1 MDLQKTKAVEFPKA
15 TVIDWEAKA
24 EKSLKGKPLTKLHT
38 TTYEGIQLDPLYTE
52 QSTVINEEWPG
63 FAPYTRGTSALGYK
77 EQPWL
82 ISQKLTGDNSTNIL
96 ANFEQVKNRGQN
108 TIALDIGQLTSMDDG
123 EAIQFVQNIIQQE
136 QSLFVDTKGQ
146 QKQIVS
152 LLEQLSSNELV
163 MLKGILAED
172 PIAEGVIQGK
182 GIENP
187 KEYFATWFEQL
198 QSMDS
203 SMPEVKK
210 ILVKSTVVHNAGG
223 NAVQELALALATAV
237 EYLHYG
243 EENGYSA
250 ERLAKNVVF
259 SFAIDSS
266 FFMNVAKLRAA
277 RRLWSLIGQEYTG
290 DGSMFKMFIHSETSS
305 FTATLF
311 DPYVNLLRA
320 ANQAFAAVVGGTQS
334 LEVKEFDSV
343 TNETT
348 AFSERIARNI
358 HLVLKEETLIDK
370 VVDPAGGSYYVESLT
385 NELADQAWS
394 LFLEIEK
401 RGGALAS
408 LQDGWVQE
416 AIGQVLQQKKANVAK
431 RKDSL
436 IGTNVYPNLED
447 IVSIA
452 ERALKSEQ
460 MVLPY
465 NSVSITPFTEVRLAE
480 EFEQLRIASLQ
491 YKEEQ
496 GSYPAVGLVCM
507 GSLKSYKP
515 RADFV
520 KGFFA
525 AGGVECIEQACQ
537 SVEEAKVFI
546 KESNV
551 KHFVLCG
558 SDADYAEN
566 AVAWVQELLA
576 ENTDAT
582 LYLAGKQPQELEEA
596 LQQAGVD
603 EFVSVQSN
611 AIAVITNVLK
621 DLEVM

>member
-15 TVIDWEAKA
+15 TVRDWEVKA

-38 TTYEGIQLDPLYTE
+38 ATYEGIQLNPLYTE
-52 QSTVINEEWPG
+52 KSTVINEEWPG

-82 ISQKLTGDNSTNIL
+82 VSQKLSGNNSTDIL
-96 ANFEQVKNRGQN
+96 TNFEQAKNRGQN
-108 TIALDIGQLTSMDDG
+108 TIAFDINQLTSMNDA
-123 EAIQFVQNIIQQE
+123 EVIQFFQNVIQQE
-136 QSLFVDTKGQ
+136 QPLFVDTKGQ
-146 QKQIVS
+146 QSQIVS
-152 LLEQLSSNELV
+152 LLEQLSSDEIV
-163 MLKGILAED
+163 KLKGILAED
-172 PIAEGVIQGK
+172 PITEGAIQGK
-182 GIENP
+182 GFENP

-210 ILVKSTVVHNAGG
+210 VLVKSTAVHNAGG

-237 EYLHYG
+237 EYLQYG

-290 DGSMFKMFIHSETSS
+290 DGSTFKMFIHSETSS

-320 ANQAFAAVVGGTQS
+320 ANQAFAAVVGGAQS
-334 LEVKEFDSV
+334 LEVKEFDSA

-348 AFSERIARNI
+348 AFSDRIARNI

-370 VVDPAGGSYYVESLT
+370 VVDPAGGSFYVESLT
-385 NELADQAWS
+385 NDLADQAWA

-408 LQDGWVQE
+408 LQDGWIQE
-416 AIGQVLQQKKANVAK
+416 AIGQVLQLKKANVAM

-447 IVSIA
+447 IVNIA
-452 ERALKSEQ
+452 ERALKSEKIQ
-460 MVLPY
+460 LPY
-465 NSVSITPFTEVRLAE
+465 NSISITPLAEERLAE

-491 YKEEQ
+491 YKNKE
-496 GSYPAVGLVCM
+496 GVYPAIGLVGM

-525 AGGVECIEQACQ
+525 AGGIESIEKVCQ
-537 SVEEAKVFI
+537 SAEESKTFV
-546 KESNV
+546 KESKL

-558 SDADYAEN
+558 SDANYAEH
-566 AVAWVQELLA
+566 AVAWVQDLLV
-576 ENTDAT
+576 ENSDVT
-582 LYLAGKQPQELEEA
+582 LFLAGKQTNELEKA
-596 LQQAGVD
+596 LQQAGLKD
-603 EFVSVQSN
+603 FVSVQSN
-611 AIAVITNVLK
+611 AITVITNVLQ